1 MTIPLLFCTHT
12 WYLSVNIQCSE
23 VWRLK
28 MECVTV
34 GSLIYFDITT
44 SVPVKG
50 IFTSNDLGKLKLV
63 FEALL

>member
-1 MTIPLLFCTHT
+1 
-12 WYLSVNIQCSE
+12 
-23 VWRLK
+23 

-63 FEALL
+63 FEALLKIQSKY